1 MSNFHAF
8 ADLIRRRFDLLSKHE
23 LFVVGD
29 DNRIF
34 EQHYLASFPP
44 GTNLVYKTNT
54 EHDCSCCKNFIRN
67 LGNVVAIIDGKV
79 ETVWDVK
86 GAPAPYDTVAA
97 AMDAFVKAQAITD
110 VFRTTEHSF
119 GAEQTKQL
127 LEGGE
132 VKRWNHFYGRVDAR
146 HRLPAERIGP
156 IVGERRAAVQ
166 VFKRGLEELS
176 VAALETVREL
186 INNNSLYRGEEH
198 KPALLQFIALQTA
211 YQRLPSDQR
220 ELFIWANAM
229 SPAARFRN
237 TVIGTLVTDLSEGV
251 DLEAAVRSF
260 EAKVAPT
267 NYKRPT
273 ALITPRM
280 VDDAVAKLKELGLEH
295 AVERRFAKI
304 SDVNVNNVLWVDNS
318 VKDQMRG
325 LKGLLMLATA
335 TKAPKKVVAQE
346 VGIGEFMAS
355 VLPTASSIEILV
367 GNNHLNNLMSLT
379 APVHADTGG
388 LFKWN
393 NDFAWAYAGNITD
406 SIKEKV
412 KKAGG
417 NVTDAKMRISLAWF
431 NFDDLDIHIATPGG
445 KTIYF
450 CNKFDGFGRLD
461 VDMNAGGGRTREP
474 VENVSWVEVPDGEYR
489 VQVNQFSQRERTD
502 VGCVVEIEND
512 GNLTQLSY
520 KKPLRGTVDIATVV
534 VRNEKIVDIKP
545 AEGTVGG
552 SISMEK
558 WGVKTETFVKV
569 NTLMFSPNY
578 WDDNAVGNKHWFFV
592 LDGCKNDEPTRG
604 IFNEFLRSDLEQH
617 RKVFE
622 VLGDKTKCP
631 PTDDQLSGLG
641 FSSTRSDTVCVRVTE
656 GTRQKTFNVSF

>member
-1 MSNFHAF
+1 MSDFHAF
-8 ADLIRRRFDLLSKHE
+8 ADRIRRRFDLLSKNE

-44 GTNLVYKTNT
+44 GTNPVYKTNT

-67 LGNVVAIIDGKV
+67 LGNVVAIIDGKI

-97 AMDAFVKAQAITD
+97 AMDVFVKTQPITD

-156 IVGERRAAVQ
+156 IVGERRTTTEVLI
-166 VFKRGLEELS
+166 RGLEELNPG
-176 VAALETVREL
+176 AFETVLSL
-186 INNNSLYRGEEH
+186 IESKALYRGEEH
-198 KPALLQFIALQTA
+198 LRSIKEFQKLQKSYEALSSARDKNAFA
-211 YQRLPSDQR
+211 
-220 ELFIWANAM
+220 WANAM

-237 TVIGTLVTDLSEGV
+237 TVIGTLLTDISDGV

-260 EAKVAPT
+260 ETKVAPT

-318 VKDQMRG
+318 VKGQMQG
-325 LKGLLMLATA
+325 LKGLLMPATA

-346 VGIGEFMAS
+346 VGIGEFMTS

-417 NVTDAKMRISLAWF
+417 NVTNAKMRISLAWF
-431 NFDDLDIHIATPGG
+431 NFDDLDIHIYEPNGNR
-445 KTIYF
+445 IYF
-450 CNKFDGFGRLD
+450 GNKGNKLD

-474 VENVSWVEVPDGEYR
+474 VENVSWVKVPDGEYR

-520 KKPLRGTVDIATVV
+520 KKPLQGTVDIATVV
-534 VRNEKIVDIKP
+534 VRDEKIVDIKP
-545 AEGTVGG
+545 AEDTVGG
-552 SISMEK
+552 GISMEK

-641 FSSTRSDTVCVRVTE
+641 FSSTRSDTVCIRVTE